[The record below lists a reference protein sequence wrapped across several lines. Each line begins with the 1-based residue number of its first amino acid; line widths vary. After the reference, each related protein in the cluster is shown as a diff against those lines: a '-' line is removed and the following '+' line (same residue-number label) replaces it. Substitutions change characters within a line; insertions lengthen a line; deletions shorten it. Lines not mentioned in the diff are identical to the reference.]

1 MHASRPPRDRTNLTP
16 HASYDNEH
24 IFEWISNHLQQS
36 SNKTENQLENMSSRA
51 KKEAKVSLFDED
63 ENDKETFGGTQLAVN
78 KNYADRYNNWRGKE
92 EMQKCKSEHF

>member
-1 MHASRPPRDRTNLTP
+1 
-16 HASYDNEH
+16 
-24 IFEWISNHLQQS
+24 
-36 SNKTENQLENMSSRA
+36 MSSRA